1 MKTTSADNAAAMEQV
16 ILWVS
21 GRVQGVY
28 YRAGTQKTAYELG
41 LNGYAKNLP
50 DGRVEVLAA
59 GPRPAL
65 EKLVEF
71 CGHGPRE
78 ASVSARE
85 VVWQPLSYREKGF
98 QVL

>member
-1 MKTTSADNAAAMEQV
+1 MEQVMEQV

-28 YRAGTQKTAYELG
+28 YRDSTRQAAQELG

-59 GPRPAL
+59 GARPAL
-65 EKLVEF
+65 QKLVEF
-71 CGHGPRE
+71 CGRGPRG
-78 ASVSARE
+78 ASVSALE
-85 VVWQPLSYREKGF
+85 VVWQPLAYREEGF

>member
-1 MKTTSADNAAAMEQV
+1 MEQV

-28 YRAGTQKTAYELG
+28 YRAGTQQEAYALG

-59 GPRPAL
+59 GARPAL

-71 CGHGPRE
+71 CGHGPQG
-78 ASVSARE
+78 ASVRALE
-85 VVWQPLSYREKGF
+85 VIWQPLSYREKGF